1 MSFREDLADY
11 FERLRIR
18 YVLSRTLGCRMGE
31 DNAPAFVYDPVVIPQ
46 GHTRPARFV
55 AMEIAR
61 RAEIRRAVYELCDRI
76 SASPDRRRTR

>member
-1 MSFREDLADY
+1 MAEEFRDY

-31 DNAPAFVYDPVVIPQ
+31 DDAPAFVYDPVVIPQ
-46 GHTRPARFV
+46 GHPRPARFV

-61 RAEIRRAVYELCDRI
+61 RAEIRRAVYELC
-76 SASPDRRRTR
+76 ASIEADPRRSR